1 MLLKF
6 YPDPNQVS
14 RHKHVLLVT
23 FGWVYDISFPIDIVL
38 RNKVKKKLT
47 SRLLLVC
54 SLRNG

>member
-14 RHKHVLLVT
+14 RHKQVLSVT

-38 RNKVKKKLT
+38 RNKVKKKLM